1 MARAK
6 TIKSDVDAVQAS
18 VDMLTNVEAQTE
30 SRAVT
35 LLASVKSSAQ
45 AAQHAAAQVGPTV
58 GRGLQVAAYQ
68 GIYNISYG
76 LTFGI
81 LLAGKVLPF
90 GGFVSSAIH
99 DGNTAAKVAFNEREV
114 RLQPDGPD
122 TGATLSA

>member
-6 TIKSDVDAVQAS
+6 TIKSGVNAVQES
-18 VDMLTNVEAQTE
+18 VDMLADPEAQTE

-58 GRGLQVAAYQ
+58 GRGLQAAAYQ

-81 LLAGKVLPF
+81 LLAGKVIPF
-90 GGFVSSAIH
+90 GGFVSHAIH
-99 DGNTAAKVAFNEREV
+99 DGNTAAKVAFTEREV
-114 RLQPDGPD
+114 RLQSDGPEE
-122 TGATLSA
+122 GATLSA